1 MQATDSTSAVGGQ
14 RMSKQEIMKQAVERM
29 MRIVGELTDQGIQPD
44 DMPDDLL
51 SAHARLHTAQEHLEG
66 RIQLERLR
74 KAA

>member
-1 MQATDSTSAVGGQ
+1 
-14 RMSKQEIMKQAVERM
+14 MSKQEIMKHAVEEM
-29 MRIVGELTDQGIQPD
+29 MRIVGALAEQGIGPD

-51 SAHARLHTAQEHLEG
+51 SAQARLRTAHEHLEG